1 MLLPPPTHNAPTHST
16 TRTAIQHQNMIG
28 WENFMCGYIS
38 CKWSTCYHQTN
49 SKRSQSPTSWSH
61 GFLRSIMDLLVNI
74 WTNRNQVIHGK
85 NAEENRM
92 KAREATIQKV
102 KNMYQNPP
110 KLAPRF
116 SPITIIP
123 LEQRIKRSTQQLKDW
138 MTRVEHQKKVT
149 AFLDATRPPG
159 QLTIHQAF
167 KNATARH
174 DGKAKYP
181 P

>member
-1 MLLPPPTHNAPTHST
+1 
-16 TRTAIQHQNMIG
+16 
-28 WENFMCGYIS
+28 
-38 CKWSTCYHQTN
+38 
-49 SKRSQSPTSWSH
+49 
-61 GFLRSIMDLLVNI
+61 MDLLVDI

-149 AFLDATRPPG
+149 AFLDATIGLLASSQFFRRSKMQLRGMTAKRNTPPN
-159 QLTIHQAF
+159 T
-167 KNATARH
+167 
-174 DGKAKYP
+174 
-181 P
+181 